1 MALKFTLKK
10 KDYDNDERTVPAEE
24 FVNLILSSKRDLD
37 KVKELPNT
45 EIQK

>member
-24 FVNLILSSKRDLD
+24 FVNLMLSSNRDQD
-37 KVKELPNT
+37 RIKDIPKT